1 MCCCSCWPPAPLEG
15 AHDGEQKWGTFCSPK
30 PGRTGL
36 QIVRYSQEL
45 IFWAQ
50 FLYLLVSRKAL
61 KSFMVMT
68 VSHDRQKRHET
79 SRNFLKNKH
88 AWLHVLPLHQN
99 WMYTVLL
106 LLSLEQSLRAVWG
119 AVSWAAVLILPQIKL
134 LTHDSDVRFFK
145 VDSTIKLNSN
155 KSV

>member
-15 AHDGEQKWGTFCSPK
+15 AQDGEQKWGTLCSPK

-99 WMYTVLL
+99 CMYTVLL
-106 LLSLEQSLRAVWG
+106 LYVFGTVSQSCLRCCLLGCSPRIAPDKTFN
-119 AVSWAAVLILPQIKL
+119 SWLWCA
-134 LTHDSDVRFFK
+134 FF
-145 VDSTIKLNSN
+145 
-155 KSV
+155 